1 VQTERAIGYG
11 AIDEETRRWVGAK
24 WLQRASG
31 EDPTS
36 DGDGPAARR
45 SMSGSTPA
53 MEEGAD
59 VRMVTVSSDAALFG
73 SGMSLAAETVRSSM
87 SARFRRTPRR
97 KSAAVMRYGYQRG
110 ESFEG

>member
-1 VQTERAIGYG
+1 
-11 AIDEETRRWVGAK
+11 
-24 WLQRASG
+24 
-31 EDPTS
+31 
-36 DGDGPAARR
+36 
-45 SMSGSTPA
+45 

-73 SGMSLAAETVRSSM
+73 SGMSLAARTVRSLM
-87 SARFRRTPRR
+87 SARFWRTPRR